1 MSVEAIEPAQPV
13 KDDLPHGAGR
23 ARFIGATRSFW
34 RIVSRGAVLLLL
46 TLGLYRFWLATDM
59 RRFLW
64 ANTEIDGDG
73 LEYTGTALQ
82 LLLGFLIAIVLLVPV
97 YAGLFIAALDLGII
111 GRISGLLAVGVLA
124 VLGQFAIY
132 RARRYRLTR
141 TVFRGLRFHQTG
153 SAWRYAISAVLWWIV
168 VGVTFGLAYPW
179 AQANLERYK
188 MRHTYYGDLPGHFS
202 GSAFRLFFRG
212 FLLWLAV
219 IGPFFFGLFAMVSM
233 VEWQAVFTTLRAG
246 GDDVLAR
253 LEGATPG
260 LGAALGIG
268 LMAIVWAVLAA
279 AVFYPAFQA
288 ITLRWWLSGIRF
300 GKISISSTLRAGK
313 VYAVYV
319 RFLWYSLLL
328 ALLIAL
334 VATLGLAFG
343 GSWAERIGA
352 SAAAELGLTAAAVG
366 GYVVVALAYSAIYQ
380 TIVKLGLWRLSLDS
394 LELTG
399 LEQLDHVKAR
409 GRASSAV
416 GEGMA
421 DVLQVGGI

>member
-13 KDDLPHGAGR
+13 KEDLPHAAGR
-23 ARFIGATRSFW
+23 ARFVGSTRSFW
-34 RIVSRGAVLLLL
+34 RIVSRGAALLLV
-46 TLGLYRFWLATDM
+46 TLGIYRFWLATDV

-64 ANTEIDGDG
+64 ANTEIAGDG
-73 LEYTGTALQ
+73 LEYAGTALQ
-82 LLLGFLIAIVLLVPV
+82 LLLGFLIAVVLLIPV
-97 YAGLFIAALDLGII
+97 YIGLFVAALDLGVI

-124 VLGQFAIY
+124 LLGQFAIY

-153 SAWRYAISAVLWWIV
+153 SAWRYALSAVSWWIV
-168 VGVTFGLAYPW
+168 IGVTFGLAYPW

-188 MRHTYYGDLPGHFS
+188 MRHTFYGDLPGHFA

-212 FLLWLAV
+212 FLLWFAV
-219 IGPFFFGLFAMVSM
+219 IGPFFFGLFLMVSL

-246 GDDVLAR
+246 GEDVLAR

-268 LMAIVWAVLAA
+268 VMAVVWAVLAA

-288 ITLRWWLSGIRF
+288 ITLRWWLSGLRF
-300 GKISISSTLRAGK
+300 GGITVSSDLRTGK
-313 VYAVYV
+313 VYGVYV

-328 ALLIAL
+328 ALVVAL
-334 VATLGLAFG
+334 LAMVGLAFA
-343 GSWAERIGA
+343 GSWAERIGK
-352 SAAAELGLTAAAVG
+352 SAATELALTAMAVG
-366 GYVVVALAYSAIYQ
+366 GYVVAALAYSAIYQ
-380 TIVKLGLWRLSLDS
+380 SVVKLGLWRLSIDS
-394 LELTG
+394 LELSG
-399 LEQLDHVKAR
+399 LEQLDKVSAR

-416 GEGMA
+416 GEGIA

>member
-13 KDDLPHGAGR
+13 KGDLPPKVGL
-23 ARFIGATRSFW
+23 ARFIGATGSFW
-34 RIVSRGAVLLLL
+34 RIVSRGALLLLL
-46 TLGLYRFWLATDM
+46 TLGLYRFWLATDV

-97 YAGLFIAALDLGII
+97 YVGLFVAAFDLGVI

-124 VLGQFAIY
+124 LLGQFAVY

-141 TVFRGLRFHQTG
+141 TIFRGLRFHQTG

-168 VGVTFGLAYPW
+168 IGVTLGLAYPW

-188 MRHTYYGDLPGHFS
+188 MRHTFYGDLPGHFA
-202 GSAFRLFFRG
+202 GSALRLFFRG

-268 LMAIVWAVLAA
+268 LMATVWAVLSAF
-279 AVFYPAFQA
+279 VFYPAFQA
-288 ITLRWWLSGIRF
+288 MTLRWWLSGIHF
-300 GKISISSTLRAGK
+300 GKITVKSDLRMGK
-313 VYAVYV
+313 VYGVYV
-319 RFLWYSLLL
+319 LFLWHSVLL
-328 ALLIAL
+328 ALVIAL
-334 VATLGLAFG
+334 IATLGLAFVG
-343 GSWAERIGA
+343 PWIERIGKSTA
-352 SAAAELGLTAAAVG
+352 TELALTAIVIG

-380 TIVKLGLWRLSLDS
+380 TNVKLGLWRLSLDS
-394 LELTG
+394 LELAG
-399 LEQLDHVKAR
+399 LEQLDSVKAR

-416 GEGMA
+416 GEGIA